1 VNVAKAPEP
10 EREPVPRGRHARAA
24 LAAGFV
30 AWLPL
35 ALGGQ
40 LLAWTAYALTRSFR
54 PWSWVKVG
62 FLNTL
67 AVARVPFEARADP
80 PRAVAVEPT
89 LFDASMVVSLAL
101 GAGTVVALVLLFRA
115 GRAAVKGRPRP
126 RSAVFVGMGVAVGF
140 TVPMGVSALLVT
152 LRFPSIGI
160 GVLRP
165 VVWQAFV
172 VPFVLG
178 VFVAGT
184 GALAASTRAPA
195 AGAAGRRIVA
205 AARGSWHALTWGLVL
220 ALLGTAVLATL
231 RPAATTG
238 YARALEGQGSAG
250 AVLAMY
256 HALLLPNQ
264 SIDVLAISMGS
275 CTGFV
280 LGEGSSRLCLGG
292 VDVGD
297 ALTALV
303 VGVPSPDGSRDVP
316 FGPGYLLFL
325 LVPAFATIAGGRR
338 AAEGVRGVGE
348 RILRATWSGAV
359 FGVLVGIAAWASSIS
374 FTGDGDTIA
383 SLGADP
389 IGTGALGV
397 VWGVA
402 GGVLGAVL
410 PDRAGAP
417 AEPPL
422 RRHDPEGSPSETSL
436 K

>member
-1 VNVAKAPEP
+1 VNVARAPEP
-10 EREPVPRGRHARAA
+10 EREPVPRGRHVRAA
-24 LAAGFV
+24 LVGGFL

-62 FLNTL
+62 LLNSL
-67 AVARVPFEARADP
+67 VVARVPFEARADP
-80 PRAVAVEPT
+80 PQAVAVEPS
-89 LFDASMVVSLAL
+89 LFTTSMLVSIAL
-101 GAGTVVALVLLFRA
+101 GAGTIVALVLLFRA
-115 GRAAVKGRPRP
+115 GRAAGSGQTQL
-126 RSAVFVGMGVAVGF
+126 RSALLAGVGVGIGF
-140 TVPMGVSALLVT
+140 AVPMGASALLVT

-178 VFVAGT
+178 VVAGSV
-184 GALAASTRAPA
+184 GALGASSGPWRT
-195 AGAAGRRIVA
+195 GAAGRRVVA
-205 AARGSWHALTWGLVL
+205 AWRGAWHALTWGFLL
-220 ALLGTAVLATL
+220 ALLGTVALAAL
-231 RPAATTG
+231 EPAASTG
-238 YARALEGQGSAG
+238 YARALEGERSGG

-275 CTGFV
+275 CTEFV
-280 LGEGSSRLCLGG
+280 LGEGTSRLCLGG
-292 VDVGD
+292 LDVGD
-297 ALTALV
+297 ALTGLV
-303 VGVPSPDGSRDVP
+303 AGLPSSDGSRHVP

-325 LVPAFATIAGGRR
+325 LVPALATVAGGRR
-338 AAEGVRGVGE
+338 AAEGVRRIGE
-348 RILRATWSGAV
+348 RMLRATWSGAM
-359 FGVLVGIAAWASSIS
+359 FGLLVGIAAWAASIS
-374 FTGDGDTIA
+374 FVGDGGTIA

-389 IGTGALGV
+389 VGTGALGI

-402 GGVLGAVL
+402 GGAIGAVL
-410 PDRAGAP
+410 PDRAGTP
-417 AEPPL
+417 PEPPL
-422 RRHDPEGSPSETSL
+422 RRQDPEGLPSETSL